1 MQLKGRDSFVSYAIT
16 GTWNSELSKSFL
28 LECAWPKLVEE
39 FILEGKGILM
49 KREIFLSKYRGTI
62 QAG

>member
-28 LECAWPKLVEE
+28 LECA
-39 FILEGKGILM
+39 
-49 KREIFLSKYRGTI
+49 
-62 QAG
+62 